1 MTILPKIRIG
11 TRGSPLALAQA
22 HETRDRLMAAHGL
35 DSAAFE
41 IITFTTTGDA
51 IRDRPLSEIGGK
63 GLFTTELEEALF
75 AGSIDL
81 AVHSMKDMPA
91 KPPVGLDI
99 AALLPREDPRD
110 AFISLT
116 SKTLRE
122 LPQGAILGSSSV
134 RRTAQALRVR
144 PDLGSVPFRGNVQT
158 RLKKLQDGIA
168 HATFLAVAGLN
179 RLGLSDK
186 ITSIMS
192 MDEMLP
198 SVAQGAIGIQI
209 NARDEAT
216 RKMLLPLNDEETSIA
231 VICERGFMAALD
243 GSCRTPIAGHAIIEN
258 GRLKFRGEALTLD
271 GKHVFTVSREGPL
284 SDGLKM
290 GVDAGEEVKAHGG
303 KLIAY

>member
-1 MTILPKIRIG
+1 MTVNPKIRIG

-22 HETRDRLMAAHGL
+22 HETRDRLMAAHRL
-35 DSAAFE
+35 NSDAFE

-63 GLFTTELEEALF
+63 GLFTKELEEALF

-91 KPPVGLDI
+91 RPPAGLDI

-116 SKTLRE
+116 SQTLSE
-122 LPQGAILGSSSV
+122 LPQSAILGSSSV

-144 PDLGSVPFRGNVQT
+144 PDLASTQFRGNVQT

-192 MDEMLP
+192 MDDMLP

-209 NARDEAT
+209 NAKDEAT
-216 RKMLLPLNDEETSIA
+216 RKMLQPLNHEATSIA
-231 VICERGFMAALD
+231 VLCERGFMAALD
-243 GSCRTPIAGHAIIEN
+243 GSCRTPIAGHAVIEN
-258 GRLKFRGEALTLD
+258 GRLKFRGQALTLD
-271 GKHVFTVSREGPL
+271 GKHIFEVTREGAL
-284 SDGLKM
+284 ADGFKM
-290 GVDAGEEVKAHGG
+290 GQDAGEDVKARGG

>member
-1 MTILPKIRIG
+1 MVLGNKIRIG
-11 TRGSPLALAQA
+11 TRASPLALAQA
-22 HETRDRLMAAHGL
+22 REARDRLIAAHGFTM
-35 DSAAFE
+35 DRFE
-41 IITFTTTGDA
+41 ITPFTTTGDT

-63 GLFTTELEEALF
+63 GLFTKELEEALF
-75 AGSIDL
+75 AGAIDM

-91 KPPVGLDI
+91 KPPDRLII

-110 AFISLT
+110 AFISLI
-116 SKTLRE
+116 SNNLGE

-144 PDLGSVPFRGNVQT
+144 PDLGSAPFRGNVQT

-192 MDEMLP
+192 VDEMLP

-209 NARDEAT
+209 NAHDET
-216 RKMLLPLNDEETSIA
+216 MRRLLFPLNHEPTSTA

-243 GSCRTPIAGHAIIEN
+243 GSCRTPIAGYAVIEN
-258 GRLKFRGEALTLD
+258 NILKFRGEALTLD
-271 GKHVFTVSREGPL
+271 GQHVFGVSREGPL
-284 SDGLKM
+284 SDGFKM
-290 GVDAGEEVKAHGG
+290 GQDAGEEVKARGG

>member
-1 MTILPKIRIG
+1 MTVIPKIRIG

-22 HETRDRLMAAHGL
+22 RETRDRLMAAHGL
-35 DSAAFE
+35 ESDAFS
-41 IITFTTTGDA
+41 IVTFTTTGDA

-63 GLFTTELEEALF
+63 GLFTKELEEALF
-75 AGSIDL
+75 AGTIDL

-91 KPPVGLDI
+91 KPPIGLDI

-110 AFISLT
+110 AFLSFS
-116 SKTLRE
+116 SKKLGE

-144 PDLGSVPFRGNVQT
+144 PDLGSVQFRGNVQT
-158 RLKKLQDGIA
+158 RLTQSQDGIA

-209 NARDEAT
+209 NAKDEAT
-216 RKMLLPLNDEETSIA
+216 RKVLQPLNHQATFDA

-258 GRLKFRGEALTLD
+258 GRLKFRGQALTLD
-271 GKHVFTVSREGPL
+271 GKHIFEVTREGAL
-284 SDGLKM
+284 ADGLKM
-290 GVDAGEEVKAHGG
+290 GQDAGEDVKARGG
-303 KLIAY
+303 ALIAY

>member
-1 MTILPKIRIG
+1 MVISNKIRIG

-22 HETRDRLMAAHGL
+22 HETRERLMATHGL
-35 DSAAFE
+35 AGDAFE
-41 IITFTTTGDA
+41 IVTFVTTGDA

-63 GLFTTELEEALF
+63 GLFTKELEEALF
-75 AGSIDL
+75 AGAIDL

-91 KPPVGLDI
+91 KPPEGLDI

-116 SKTLRE
+116 AKTLNE
-122 LPQGAILGSSSV
+122 LPQNAVLGSSSV
-134 RRTAQALRVR
+134 RRTAQALRIR
-144 PDLGSVPFRGNVQT
+144 PDLATAPFRGNVQT

-179 RLGLSDK
+179 RLGLTDK

-192 MDEMLP
+192 MDDMLP

-209 NARDEAT
+209 NARDDAT
-216 RKMLLPLNDEETSIA
+216 RKMLLPLNHETTYSA

-258 GRLKFRGEALTLD
+258 NMLKFRGEALTLD
-271 GKHVFTVSREGPL
+271 GKHVFKVSREGPI
-284 SDGLKM
+284 SDGFAM
-290 GVDAGEEVKAHGG
+290 GKDAGEEVKARGG
-303 KLIAY
+303 QLIAY